1 MMRLKITFLVAV
13 LLAFFAP
20 AQAGP
25 ISGEPVYGG
34 TMIVATDGS
43 VRAIYLGSDAGYFNS
58 LYLDAADPIASML
71 PLFLFDKHTQVG
83 TTTDLGWFSA
93 GTELKF
99 RLDVLNTGDSFFTG
113 EGLLNPDGLPHALA
127 VTRFDED
134 LRLFVTQVG
143 FEDLLGGGDLDYNDI
158 NFRLTNVY
166 DPLPDATPEPSTL
179 LLIGF
184 GLACLGA
191 ILRRRPMANRS
202 GTGKV
207 GH

>member
-1 MMRLKITFLVAV
+1 M
-13 LLAFFAP
+13 
-20 AQAGP
+20 
-25 ISGEPVYGG
+25 
-34 TMIVATDGS
+34 
-43 VRAIYLGSDAGYFNS
+43 
-58 LYLDAADPIASML
+58 
-71 PLFLFDKHTQVG
+71 
-83 TTTDLGWFSA
+83 
-93 GTELKF
+93 KF

-134 LRLFVTQVG
+134 LGLFVTQVG

-166 DPLPDATPEPSTL
+166 DPPPDAAPEPSTL

-191 ILRRRPMANRS
+191 IRRRKPMANRS

-207 GH
+207 GPVRPNTT